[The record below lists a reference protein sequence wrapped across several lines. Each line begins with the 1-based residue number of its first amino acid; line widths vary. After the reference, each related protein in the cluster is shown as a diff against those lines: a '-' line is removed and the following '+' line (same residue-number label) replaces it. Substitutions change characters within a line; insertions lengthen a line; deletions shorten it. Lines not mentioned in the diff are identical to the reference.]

1 MKARSNYSSIDP
13 FAAEIV
19 TDPRQIETAVAG
31 CNQPAYERLLTEFEE
46 LAQQSPRQRQVARS
60 VLLVLSDAGFGK
72 SHLIGRLFAKLDDDA
87 TEIYLRPF
95 QDPSSCWIAIL
106 EKVVAELDYPDA
118 PSERVCKP
126 GELTQLD
133 MLARH
138 VLLALVTSLL
148 REGKLAHPNKKA
160 ALQLFEEHPND
171 ALDMP
176 GWRTWMNQEQDK
188 IFAAVDS
195 ELRMQDLQLT
205 PNRGAW
211 LKVLLAYAYSAGK
224 PDVRQLCLDWLTG
237 RPLDVDEGERLQ
249 LRKADLPDAEAPY
262 HQRNER
268 AFERLRDLFALG
280 AFYRPFLLCFD
291 QTELYA
297 SSAQLARSL
306 GVVLSRLRREAS
318 NQLVVVTSN
327 QTLWDQKLLPQF
339 EEADKHALH
348 PVPIQLSG
356 MTSEH
361 ARELVRKRFAQ
372 WEVKRDADE
381 FLGQPWFKKLF
392 KRKTEH
398 GVREVLREARKAWRA
413 ESAGAIAEPGLDEI
427 FESYR
432 RKLLATPKALDYDP
446 GVLEWAITQVLG
458 PALQAKAEPI
468 QGSKNYLTVQ
478 WSDGKRTELFGFE
491 SGTHW
496 KRWEA
501 VLREADRYHRDAAA
515 GRDVRSSFLRLPEQR
530 GLPARVTQKLSDG
543 SAYARLIPLDLE
555 QTADVF
561 AAHDFWAD
569 VMQENHAL
577 DRGEV
582 MKYLRGRLL
591 PLAKNVWTDGPKPI
605 TVQPP
610 IPIDLRIQAIVQ
622 AKRFITL
629 ELLLAELQKHVAN
642 VDQTVVLTTARDLP
656 SMRIHTAPGNT
667 VFQWLPQSA

>member
-1 MKARSNYSSIDP
+1 MKARSNDSSIDP

-19 TDPRQIETAVAG
+19 TDPRQIEDAVAS
-31 CNQPAYERLLTEFEE
+31 CNQPAYERLLDEFGQ
-46 LAQQSPRQRQVARS
+46 LTRQGARERLQARS
-60 VLLVLSDAGFGK
+60 ALLVLSDAGYGK

-87 TEIYLRPF
+87 TQIYLRPF

-118 PSERVCKP
+118 PSERVCRP
-126 GELTQLD
+126 GDLTQLD
-133 MLARH
+133 TLARR
-138 VLLALVTSLL
+138 VLLAIVTALL
-148 REGKLAHPNKKA
+148 REGKLAHPNKQA
-160 ALQLFEEHPND
+160 ALKLFAEHPND

-176 GWRTWMNQEQDK
+176 GWRNWMNQEQDK
-188 IFAAVDS
+188 IIAAIDS
-195 ELRMQDLQLT
+195 ELRAQDIQLM
-205 PNRGAW
+205 PNRVAW

-237 RPLDVDEGERLQ
+237 RPLDADEGKRLR
-249 LRKADLPDAEAPY
+249 LRKADLPDAETPY

-297 SSAQLARSL
+297 SSPQLARSF
-306 GVVLSRLRREAS
+306 GVVLSRLRRETG

-327 QTLWDQKLLPQF
+327 LTLWDQKLLPQF
-339 EEADKHALH
+339 EDADKHALH
-348 PVPIQLSG
+348 PQPIQLRG
-356 MTSEH
+356 MTREQ
-361 ARELVRKRFAQ
+361 ARELVRKRFSQ
-372 WEVKRDADE
+372 WEVKRDLEE
-381 FLGQPWFKKLF
+381 FLGQPWFTKLF
-392 KRKTEH
+392 KQKTEH
-398 GVREVLREARKAWRA
+398 GVREVLREARKAWRD
-413 ESAGAIAEPGLDEI
+413 ESVEPSLDEI

-478 WSDGKRTELFGFE
+478 WSEGKRTELFGFE

-501 VLREADRYHRDAAA
+501 VLREADRYHRDGGD
-515 GRDVRSSFLRLPEQR
+515 GRRVRSSFLRLPEQR
-530 GLPARVTQKLSDG
+530 DLPARVTKKLKESN
-543 SAYARLIPLDLE
+543 AYARLIPLDLE

-569 VMQENHAL
+569 VTQENHAL
-577 DRGEV
+577 DREQV
-582 MKYLRGRLL
+582 MKYLRARLL
-591 PLAKNVWTDGPKPI
+591 TLAKNVWSEGAK
-605 TVQPP
+605 VVSMQPP
-610 IPIDLRIQAIVQ
+610 IAIDLRIQAIVQ

-629 ELLLAELQKHVAN
+629 ELLLTELQKHVAN
-642 VDQTVVLTTARDLP
+642 VDQTLVLTTARDLP